1 MWNFFERNHI
11 PYNLRQG
18 DLLLLLPARSTRYDV
33 NSLAFRWRLLRNN
46 LSSQVNKSRTLGEF
60 KNKLG
65 V

>member
-1 MWNFFERNHI
+1 MWNFFERNDI
-11 PYNLRQG
+11 PYNVRQG

-33 NSLAFRWRLLRNN
+33 NSLAFRGSLLWNN

>member
-1 MWNFFERNHI
+1 MWNFFERNDIH
-11 PYNLRQG
+11 YNVRQG

-33 NSLAFRWRLLRNN
+33 NPLAFRGRLLRNN